1 MTMTASQNE
10 VEYLASEI
18 VTNLKPVT
26 YHKFSRHLSI
36 PVARA
41 KESLLEYYEKN
52 KDSLTASFIITG
64 NCKSGKLVKLSKESD
79 LESDLKNFDSVN
91 CVHIYSV
98 HQKLSEFT
106 TTDIA
111 REELKYPSSFDNVAE
126 YEKNGMIKGPKIKVL
141 VPGEA
146 STSPVA
152 AVVAPKKD
160 KPKQTTEPKKEE
172 PKKAAP
178 TTSSLSSSYVSRKK
192 AKNQPALPLKGLTLN
207 YVSRKGEPSS
217 LAKRSSTEPERPTY
231 SYKSRKTEAKAPKER
246 IIVSHDGG
254 DHEEEEEEEDE
265 PVKATSATHTSD
277 LQRMFDNDDF
287 TFSDDNEE
295 TPKAQTEELKS
306 EIDVAE
312 DDSIEEVTPPKESEP
327 VEEPTEEPS
336 LFIKD
341 DNEEEEEEAAAP
353 APEEKE
359 EGPQFIQEKDDN
371 GYIVTRKAKPVT
383 KPPKAKKPAPTLS
396 SSKAPRPLTGSK
408 KDGKKKQASLLDFF
422 GKKK

>member
-64 NCKSGKLVKLSKESD
+64 NSKSGKLVKLSKEGD

-126 YEKNGMIKGPKIKVL
+126 YEKNGIIKGPKIKVL

-146 STSPVA
+146 STTPVA
-152 AVVAPKKD
+152 AVAAPKKD
-160 KPKQTTEPKKEE
+160 KPKQTTEQKKDE

-178 TTSSLSSSYVSRKK
+178 TTSSLTSSYVSRKK

-217 LAKRSSTEPERPTY
+217 PTKRASTELERPSY

-246 IIVSHDGG
+246 IIVSHDAG
-254 DHEEEEEEEDE
+254 DHEGEEEDDE

-287 TFSDDNEE
+287 SFSDDNEE
-295 TPKAQTEELKS
+295 TAKAQAEELKS
-306 EIDVAE
+306 EIDVADE
-312 DDSIEEVTPPKESEP
+312 DSIEEVTPPKEREP
-327 VEEPTEEPS
+327 VEEPS

-341 DNEEEEEEAAAP
+341 DNEEEEAAAA

-359 EGPQFIQEKDDN
+359 EKPLFIQEKDDD

-383 KPPKAKKPAPTLS
+383 KPPKAKKPALTLS
-396 SSKAPRPLTGSK
+396 SNEASKPLTGSK